1 MTKSETLVI
10 VGTGVQTN
18 EEVAIKLVSDSI
30 DKDSNFSF
38 LFKVDFLTVV
48 VAGKCEDCATPG
60 YIVLFRKSLVC
71 ADWEALIDEVTEKIE
86 KDLVLLGATTVEDK
100 L

>member
-71 ADWEALIDEVTEKIE
+71 AD
-86 KDLVLLGATTVEDK
+86 
-100 L
+100 

>member
-18 EEVAIKLVSDSI
+18 EEVAI
-30 DKDSNFSF
+30 KDSNFSF

-60 YIVLFRKSLVC
+60 YIVLFRKSLVS
-71 ADWEALIDEVTEKIE
+71 AD
-86 KDLVLLGATTVEDK
+86 
-100 L
+100 